1 MKISIGADHKG
12 VEHKKAIINYLQNKG
27 FLVYDEGPYTLDS
40 VDYPD
45 YAKKVAKK
53 VTNKEVD
60 FGILICYTG
69 IGMCIAANKVRGVR
83 ASLVHLVEDAILTRE
98 HNNSNVL
105 CLSAKNT
112 TIDDSIKIVEAYL
125 NSSFT
130 EGRHLQRVEKVC
142 KIEDEERKSL

>member
-1 MKISIGADHKG
+1 MKIAFGCDHGGYVIKEEVFNFLISKG
-12 VEHKKAIINYLQNKG
+12 YEVIDAG
-27 FLVYDEGPYTLDS
+27 TFAPDS
-40 VDYPD
+40 CDYPD
-45 YAKKVAKK
+45 YAEKVCLE
-53 VTNKEVD
+53 VTEGNVD

-112 TIDDSIKIVEAYL
+112 TIDDSIEIVEAYL

>member
-1 MKISIGADHKG
+1 MIISIGCDHAGYKLK
-12 VEHKKAIINYLQNKG
+12 EALKQYLEEKNINVIDFGTNG
-27 FLVYDEGPYTLDS
+27 TES

-45 YAKKVAKK
+45 FARPAAEYVKDQKA
-53 VTNKEVD
+53 N